1 MIVET
6 LPDGSRKITEM
17 VASRYFTQDRT
28 EEPKLVADLA
38 AELAEK
44 LGATLARVWEDTQAG
59 GWFAEYTC
67 PDPLAGT
74 KHVMELTVTFEDL
87 FAKYI
92 EKLVRLDD
100 LKAAG
105 RYGYQLKM
113 PKRSLAMAADALRRF
128 CKANDIVSPVA

>member
-1 MIVET
+1 MIVEA

-17 VASRYFTQDRT
+17 VASRHFCKDRDA
-28 EEPKLVADLA
+28 EPKLVADLA
-38 AELAEK
+38 VGLAEK

-59 GWFAEYTC
+59 GWFAEYTA

-74 KHVMELTVTFEDL
+74 KHVMALTVTFESL

-92 EKLVRLDD
+92 EKLVRLDE

-113 PKRSLAMAADALRRF
+113 PRLALHKAAEALRRF
-128 CKANDIVSPVA
+128 CKVNDIVSPVP